1 MRELSRY
8 YQKLNKQSIRR
19 TITES
24 SSSESCSFD
33 SIIINNFIN
42 FLEDLKFK
50 SMAIYSPTRHE
61 IDTLE
66 IFYYLKK
73 RKIEIFYPL
82 VSSNLLEFG
91 LVEDL
96 DDLKIGEFGVGE
108 PHKGAKKANIDYID
122 LFLIPCLAIDENNK
136 RLGYGGGFYD
146 KAMKN
151 IDSKKTLAILRPK
164 RLIRD
169 FSAEAHDIKIGKV
182 ISVEKQNME
191 ESDELN

>member
-1 MRELSRY
+1 MRELNRY
-8 YQKLNKQSIRR
+8 YQKFKKQSIRR
-19 TITES
+19 TITDS
-24 SSSESCSFD
+24 SSSESYRFD

-42 FLEDLKFK
+42 FLEDLEFK

-61 IDTLE
+61 IDTVE

-91 LVEDL
+91 LVENL
-96 DDLKIGEFGVGE
+96 DDLKIGKFGVGE
-108 PHKGAKKANIDYID
+108 PRGAKKASIDCID

-146 KAMKN
+146 RAMKN

-191 ESDELN
+191 ERDELN

>member
-1 MRELSRY
+1 
-8 YQKLNKQSIRR
+8 
-19 TITES
+19 
-24 SSSESCSFD
+24 
-33 SIIINNFIN
+33 
-42 FLEDLKFK
+42 
-50 SMAIYSPTRHE
+50 MAIYSPTRHE

-96 DDLKIGEFGVGE
+96 DDLKIGEFGVRE
-108 PHKGAKKANIDYID
+108 PSKGAKKANIDYID

-151 IDSKKTLAILRPK
+151 IDYKKTLAILRPN